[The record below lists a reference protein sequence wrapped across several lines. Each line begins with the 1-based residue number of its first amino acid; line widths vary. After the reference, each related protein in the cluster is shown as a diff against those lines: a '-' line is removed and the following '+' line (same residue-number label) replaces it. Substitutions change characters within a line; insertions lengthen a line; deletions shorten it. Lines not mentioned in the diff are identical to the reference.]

1 MTGWFDE
8 IFEEIENDIKHQT
21 KEGYDASDLITL
33 QGLLMMNYSNVGDRY
48 YLSKIT
54 LEDSVNLRWA
64 IQGIVKKI
72 SWALYHGNYKEMKWL
87 EEFYKSYEDSL

>member
-1 MTGWFDE
+1 MAGWFDE
-8 IFEEIENDIKHQT
+8 IFEEIENDIKGQT
-21 KEGYDASDLITL
+21 KEGYEASDLITL
-33 QGLLMMNYSNVGDRY
+33 QGLLMMNYSNVADRY

>member
-1 MTGWFDE
+1 MTRWFDG
-8 IFEEIENDIKHQT
+8 IFEEIEDDIKDQT
-21 KEGYDASDLITL
+21 KEGYEASDLITL
-33 QGLLMMNYSNVGDRY
+33 QGLLLMNYSHVADRY

-64 IQGIVKKI
+64 IHELVKKI
-72 SWALYHGNYKEMKWL
+72 SWSLYHNNYKDMKWL

>member
-1 MTGWFDE
+1 MAGWFDE
-8 IFEEIENDIKHQT
+8 IFEEIEEDIKDQT
-21 KEGYDASDLITL
+21 KEGFEASDLITL
-33 QGLLMMNYSNVGDRY
+33 QGLLLMHYSNAADRY

-64 IQGIVKKI
+64 IHELVKKI
-72 SWALYHGNYKEMKWL
+72 SWSLYHNNYKDMKWL